1 MIIYDKEILFS
12 EESIT
17 VNGIPTETRIYSVD
31 TIVVG
36 SGAAGLNC
44 ADLIMTGTVRKKALN
59 GEKLRYHEIPVAVVT
74 EGLNM
79 GTSRNT
85 GSDKQT
91 YYKLTMSGDSP
102 DSVGDMAKSLFDGGS
117 VDGDLALT
125 EAAGSARAFLRLVDL
140 GVPFPYNDYG
150 EFAGYRT
157 DHDTR
162 TRATSC
168 GPLTSRYMTEALE
181 RSVREH

>member
-102 DSVGDMAKSLFDGGS
+102 DSVGDMA
-117 VDGDLALT
+117 
-125 EAAGSARAFLRLVDL
+125 
-140 GVPFPYNDYG
+140 
-150 EFAGYRT
+150 
-157 DHDTR
+157 
-162 TRATSC
+162 
-168 GPLTSRYMTEALE
+168 
-181 RSVREH
+181 